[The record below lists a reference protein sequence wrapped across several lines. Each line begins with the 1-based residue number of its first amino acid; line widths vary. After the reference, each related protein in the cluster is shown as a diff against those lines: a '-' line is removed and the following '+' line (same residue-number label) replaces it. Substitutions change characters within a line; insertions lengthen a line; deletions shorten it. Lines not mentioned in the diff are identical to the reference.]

1 MGPRASTSGD
11 EALADVREVLDALG
25 ETFPWELAG
34 RREPGGLLVG
44 SRSAPVSR
52 VLCSIDL
59 TGDVVEAAA
68 ATCSE
73 LLVVHHPQMLR
84 CGPAPWDADSPAGR
98 LAGKALSAGVNI
110 AACYRNAD
118 VASGGAADLMA
129 LRLGLVRTVPIL
141 PARGAFLAKVSVFV
155 PPEALEQVFSAMA
168 AAGAGAIG
176 DYTHAGFRTT
186 GMGTFV
192 PREGARPYSGEPGR
206 LNLVE
211 EVRLEMVCPSFR
223 VEAVVEA
230 MLEQHPYEEAAYD
243 IYRSEAPVPWGVGR
257 AGWLEEERTLLSIME
272 DLADWSASEDAVLVG
287 DPERKVTRVAV
298 APGPA
303 DRLIE
308 RAWSQGAELLAAG
321 EVGWHATVEACERG
335 LALVCLGHLESE
347 RALVPAM
354 VSIIGA
360 ASEKRG
366 WGLEVEGYKDRGG
379 RWG

>member
-1 MGPRASTSGD
+1 MVLLDAI
-11 EALADVREVLDALG
+11 LDALG
-25 ETFPWELAG
+25 ESYPWEITG
-34 RREPGGLLVG
+34 RRSSGGLLVG
-44 SRSAPVSR
+44 SRVAMVTR
-52 VLCSIDL
+52 VLCSIEL

-68 ATCSE
+68 ASRAE
-73 LLVVHHPQMLR
+73 LLVVHHPQLLSR
-84 CGPAPWDADSPAGR
+84 SRAPWNSDFPGGK
-98 LAGKALSAGVNI
+98 LAAMAVRAGVNI
-110 AACYRNAD
+110 AACSKSAD
-118 VASGGAADLMA
+118 IGPGGTADLMA
-129 LRLGLVRTVPIL
+129 ESLGLKRISPVVPTRRAWI
-141 PARGAFLAKVSVFV
+141 AKVVVFV
-155 PPEALEQVFSAMA
+155 PPEALERVSRAMSD
-168 AAGAGAIG
+168 AGAGDIG
-176 DYTHAGFRTT
+176 GYTQAGFSSPGT
-186 GMGTFV
+186 GTFV
-192 PREGARPYSGEPGR
+192 PGEGTSPHSGQVGR
-206 LNLVE
+206 LNLID

-223 VEAVVEA
+223 VEAVVGA

-298 APGPA
+298 APGSA